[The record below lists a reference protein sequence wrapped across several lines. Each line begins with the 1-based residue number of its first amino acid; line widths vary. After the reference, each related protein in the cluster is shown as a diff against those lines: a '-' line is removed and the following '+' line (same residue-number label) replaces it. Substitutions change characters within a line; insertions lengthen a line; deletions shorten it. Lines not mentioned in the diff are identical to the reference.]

1 MLITEAE
8 AREKKLDGCDV
19 FKRSQ
24 LAYKEEINRDNFV
37 IYLNKEAYKI
47 LLSSAL
53 IGEYPTL
60 LAEQNIQNIE
70 TLKQLSNQIETE
82 NLEVFGPPLRLQRL
96 ELINLENFYIATG
109 FELFLKSRLIEKN
122 YIVNIFEDNLDF
134 KNLREQ
140 QKKRP
145 ILKSELFSISGYF
158 YDESK
163 KINILKGITD
173 SSLNFC
179 TICTKNK
186 YKSVFN
192 LSNDIWGIIDNY
204 RILRNQIHL
213 PDNCINSPFLDK
225 IGEKLVPKIVEF
237 INTEIVDNSNNLIK
251 KWNLSHIPPFERL
264 NYFD

>member
-1 MLITEAE
+1 MLITELE
-8 AREKKLDGCDV
+8 AREKKLDGCDL

-47 LLSSAL
+47 LLSSVL

-60 LAEQNIQNIE
+60 LAEQNLQNIE
-70 TLKQLSNQIETE
+70 TLKQLSNHIEIE
-82 NLEVFGPPLRLQRL
+82 NLEVFGPPLRFQRI

-109 FELFLKSRLIEKN
+109 FELFLKSRLIQNN

-163 KINILKGITD
+163 KINMLKGITD
-173 SSLNFC
+173 SSLNFS
-179 TICTKNK
+179 TISTKNK

-192 LSNDIWGIIDNY
+192 LSSDIWEIIDNY

-213 PDNCINSPFLDK
+213 PGDWINSPFLDQ
-225 IGEKLVPKIVEF
+225 IGEQLVPKIVEF
-237 INTEIVDNSNNLIK
+237 INTEIVENSNNLIK